1 MEKKRLVIGTRGSK
15 LALWQAK
22 FIAAAIRE
30 EHPETVIV
38 TKIIQTTGDR
48 MQNIALSKIG
58 GKGLFTKEIEEAMM
72 AGEID
77 LAVHSLKDVPTELP
91 AGLELAVITKR
102 ENPGDALVSTEYDSL
117 ATLPFKAKVGTSSLR
132 RGAQLLHTR
141 PDLQIIP
148 LRGNVDTRLAKL
160 DAGEMDA
167 IVLAVA
173 GLKRLGLSC
182 RIQEILSHE
191 VCLPAVGQGALALEI
206 RENDEQTRS
215 IIDFLDDSST
225 RIAVEAERAFLAE
238 LEGNCQVPFG
248 VFGKVKNER
257 VELEAAILT
266 LDGKISLR
274 DKDRAYLNEAKAL
287 GVRLAQKLGNAG
299 GRAILADLQNQGKE
313 GE

>member
-1 MEKKRLVIGTRGSK
+1 M
-15 LALWQAK
+15 
-22 FIAAAIRE
+22 
-30 EHPETVIV
+30 
-38 TKIIQTTGDR
+38 
-48 MQNIALSKIG
+48 
-58 GKGLFTKEIEEAMM
+58 
-72 AGEID
+72 
-77 LAVHSLKDVPTELP
+77 
-91 AGLELAVITKR
+91 
-102 ENPGDALVSTEYDSL
+102 
-117 ATLPFKAKVGTSSLR
+117 
-132 RGAQLLHTR
+132 
-141 PDLQIIP
+141 
-148 LRGNVDTRLAKL
+148 
-160 DAGEMDA
+160 
-167 IVLAVA
+167 
-173 GLKRLGLSC
+173 
-182 RIQEILSHE
+182 
-191 VCLPAVGQGALALEI
+191 ALEI